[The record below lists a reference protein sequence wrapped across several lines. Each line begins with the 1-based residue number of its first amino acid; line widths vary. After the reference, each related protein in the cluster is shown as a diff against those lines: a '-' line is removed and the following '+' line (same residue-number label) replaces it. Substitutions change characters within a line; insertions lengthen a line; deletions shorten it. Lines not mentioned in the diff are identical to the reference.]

1 MKEDNCLISDLYETD
16 DFDYTKLARLHDQ
29 MAEMYRAIVDKNQ
42 MRMEPQYYRVS
53 FWGKNHPAVI
63 QNKTFVYRG
72 KPRGTE
78 DVPARYTG
86 SWHPSI
92 VDFFVKTKSSTIE
105 GGFLLRRQG

>member
-1 MKEDNCLISDLYETD
+1 MGENYFISDLYETD

-78 DVPARYTG
+78 DVPARYYLCTV
-86 SWHPSI
+86 HI
-92 VDFFVKTKSSTIE
+92 FEFA
-105 GGFLLRRQG
+105 QCN

>member
-1 MKEDNCLISDLYETD
+1 MYETD

-78 DVPARYTG
+78 DVPARYYLCTVHIF
-86 SWHPSI
+86 SLRSAI
-92 VDFFVKTKSSTIE
+92 KNKETKDLPLS
-105 GGFLLRRQG
+105 RRISF